1 MPKLK
6 EEGRIEAKRERQGK
20 SLKSIKKK
28 YYRCQRPDYLF
39 QFVSENIQIYKIVAL
54 EYQIVTYFS
63 QVMDV
68 DFFVLV
74 YTHKEQT
81 ILFQTVLTC
90 TELVQLITNGQINI
104 ILKLTKQLCFL
115 GIKWLHIDRQ
125 EIRHEICFFV
135 LILLS
140 RKIDSFTRIF
150 YESVSLLN

>member
-6 EEGRIEAKRERQGK
+6 EEGREAKRERQGK

-54 EYQIVTYFS
+54 EYKIVTYFS
-63 QVMDV
+63 
-68 DFFVLV
+68 
-74 YTHKEQT
+74 HKEQT